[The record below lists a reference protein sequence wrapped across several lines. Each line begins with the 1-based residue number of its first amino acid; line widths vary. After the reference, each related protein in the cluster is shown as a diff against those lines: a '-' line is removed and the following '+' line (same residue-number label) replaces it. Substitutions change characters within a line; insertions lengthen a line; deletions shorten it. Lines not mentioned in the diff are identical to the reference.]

1 MAVDE
6 ADRANGMGSEVCSM
20 HTRIRLVMLV
30 ALCVALALACAGT
43 LPRAVVV
50 AAPAAVQQGMP
61 LAAGGASND
70 QFGTGVAFSA
80 DGSTALVG
88 AEGQN
93 GTGAVAVYTRNGAT
107 YTPAGTLTVKGGA
120 DSSYFGRS
128 VALSADGGV
137 ALIGAPANVGGAAYV
152 FTRSGGAYTRTAT
165 FTPRDVTGYEGSTYR
180 LFGNSVALSADGG
193 TALVAAEQRNMG
205 TAPAYVF
212 TRGSGGTYTQT
223 ATLDPPDPTT
233 TSQFGSS
240 VALSADG
247 GTALVGAPVSH
258 NFTGAAYV
266 FTRSGGM
273 YTQSDSM
280 IDPGGKQYDQFGISV
295 ALSAD
300 GTTALIGANGRQSLP
315 GAAYLFTGSGGTFIP
330 AATLPDPAGGGTN
343 DQFGTSVALSADGSV
358 ALVGAPNRSDGAG
371 AAYLFT
377 RAGGYPQAGAF
388 SATGGVKGDNFG
400 GAYYGGGVALP
411 ADGAVSLVGAPG
423 RNSNTGAAY
432 LFANPPAPSGA
443 ASVGTASTGAT
454 SVATVSM
461 STPQATASPTA
472 LTAMAAGTAVGAT
485 AATALPTGTRGA
497 STPPLTAS
505 GQSPTPPLM
514 ATPQTTA
521 TTTATATTATAATG
535 QRQVLT
541 ATDGASND
549 YLGLNVAL
557 AVDGG
562 TALAGAPFRN
572 SNTGAAYV
580 FTRGSDGMYAQ
591 TPLAVPDGANGDQ
604 FGFSVALSAD
614 GSTALV
620 GANGRNGGAGA
631 AYLFTRGSGGAY
643 TRTATLTATGGANG
657 DGFGYRVALSAD
669 GGTALVSAPSHNG
682 GAGAAYLFT
691 RGNGAYSQTAALTAT
706 GGAGGDFFGFSI
718 ALSADGGAALVGA
731 PNRSAYAG
739 AAYLFTRGSGA
750 YTQAAALADPAGGAN
765 SDYFGFSVALSADGG
780 AALIGANGRNG
791 GAGAAYVYAR
801 GSGTYDQATALTAT
815 DGASNNAFGVSVA
828 LSADGSTALVG
839 ANGRNNATGAAY
851 LFIRGSGGAYSQTAA
866 LTATD
871 GANNDRFGDSVAL
884 SADGGTALVGANG
897 HAGLTGATY
906 VFANSAAPAGG
917 AASGTGTPQ
926 ATSTA
931 VTTTASATA
940 MPTTTTSTTITATP
954 ATGTATATA
963 RPARRATATR
973 RDG

>member
-1 MAVDE
+1 
-6 ADRANGMGSEVCSM
+6 M

-30 ALCVALALACAGT
+30 ALCVALALACADT

-61 LAAGGASND
+61 LAAGGASID

-233 TSQFGSS
+233 TSQFGAS

-247 GTALVGAPVSH
+247 GTALVGAPALDK
-258 NFTGAAYV
+258 FTGAAYV

-549 YLGLNVAL
+549 YLGLSVAL

-631 AYLFTRGSGGAY
+631 AYLFTRGSG
-643 TRTATLTATGGANG
+643 
-657 DGFGYRVALSAD
+657 
-669 GGTALVSAPSHNG
+669 
-682 GAGAAYLFT
+682 
-691 RGNGAYSQTAALTAT
+691 
-706 GGAGGDFFGFSI
+706 
-718 ALSADGGAALVGA
+718 
-731 PNRSAYAG
+731 
-739 AAYLFTRGSGA
+739 A
-750 YTQAAALADPAGGAN
+750 YTQAAALTDPAGGAN
-765 SDYFGFSVALSADGG
+765 SDYFGFSVALSADGA